1 MGKSLR
7 GKECGKGICQRKD
20 GLYHARFV
28 DKAGKRHEKYFQT
41 IPEARNW
48 IEQAKYADKHEDVFC
63 PSDTTVDAWFSFW
76 IENIVGDLAPN
87 TLRNYRERYK
97 QNIQPIIG
105 KMLLSDVKPMHC
117 KKVLLSMDA
126 DYAGSTIRQTYI
138 TMGTLFKAAK
148 MNDLIAKHPMDGVRF
163 TKPVRATDDIKFL
176 TRDEQR
182 VFLETA
188 KRSRNY
194 NQYALIFET
203 GLRTGEMIGLTWDA
217 IDFQN
222 RTLTVNK
229 TLEYRHKQHFWCAG
243 PPKTQQSYRT
253 IPLTDRAYEILKEI
267 NDNKNFLV
275 QMINDLLDFSKIEA
289 NTMEYKDGD
298 VDVNALI
305 QEICAAENAH
315 PRPSGIQ
322 IEFVEKLPQCRLM
335 IDRVRFAQVINNLV
349 KNALKFTEQGSV
361 RIGYRRLS
369 NDSFY
374 FYVADTG
381 CGIDEES
388 RRAIFERFV
397 KMNYNIRGT
406 GLGLSITKSIVEH
419 YGGGIGVESKKGEGS
434 TFYFTL
440 PASAEYKEYGKF

>member
-1 MGKSLR
+1 MKPDFATFYILWASDFY
-7 GKECGKGICQRKD
+7 QRNEILLLCFGVIILLLLVIMIVESINKT
-20 GLYHARFV
+20 
-28 DKAGKRHEKYFQT
+28 KRLKTLQQLNEVAEESNQLKNAFIANMTHEIRT
-41 IPEARNW
+41 PLNA
-48 IEQAKYADKHEDVFC
+48 
-63 PSDTTVDAWFSFW
+63 
-76 IENIVGDLAPN
+76 IVGFTNVLAETDN
-87 TLRNYRERYK
+87 LSREER
-97 QNIQPIIG
+97 
-105 KMLLSDVKPMHC
+105 M
-117 KKVLLSMDA
+117 
-126 DYAGSTIRQTYI
+126 
-138 TMGTLFKAAK
+138 
-148 MNDLIAKHPMDGVRF
+148 
-163 TKPVRATDDIKFL
+163 
-176 TRDEQR
+176 
-182 VFLETA
+182 
-188 KRSRNY
+188 
-194 NQYALIFET
+194 IF
-203 GLRTGEMIGLTWDA
+203 
-217 IDFQN
+217 
-222 RTLTVNK
+222 
-229 TLEYRHKQHFWCAG
+229 
-243 PPKTQQSYRT
+243 
-253 IPLTDRAYEILKEI
+253 LKEI
-267 NDNKNFLV
+267 NDNKDFLV

-305 QEICAAENAH
+305 QEMCAAENAH

-361 RIGYRRLS
+361 KIGYRRLS
-369 NDSFY
+369 NNNFY

-440 PASAEYKEYGKF
+440 PAGVEYKEYGKF